1 MPKAKKRKPA
11 KLTAAQAKT
20 VGQFNDHRHEHPK
33 LTFEQVS
40 LKVLRNKFEDTENG
54 KLFEAE
60 CRRVFDGE
68 RDV

>member
-20 VGQFNDHRHEHPK
+20 VGQFNHHSYEHPK

-40 LKVLRNKFEDTENG
+40 LKVLRKKFAGTENG

-60 CRRVFDGE
+60 CRKVFDRE